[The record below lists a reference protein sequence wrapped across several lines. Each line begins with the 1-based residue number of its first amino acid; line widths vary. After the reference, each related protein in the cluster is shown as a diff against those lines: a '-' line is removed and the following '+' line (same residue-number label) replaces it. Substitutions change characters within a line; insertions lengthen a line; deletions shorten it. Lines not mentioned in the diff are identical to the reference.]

1 MSNAIDCDFTVQ
13 GSGPALFLT
22 HGIGAAKNA
31 WRFMI
36 SELSKHFTVVT
47 YDLRGH
53 GNSPVRNKNFTL
65 EDLVLDLEK
74 IREQTNI
81 EKGHFMGH
89 SLGGMIA
96 PAYAKKFPDRVLSV
110 GLLSTVAGRSEEDRN
125 NVLKII
131 SEMESS
137 GIELTLQ
144 KLTTRWFTD
153 KFISEKPDL
162 VKNRLKQVVD
172 TDPEVFLNVFK
183 IYANTEMISWLK
195 NLSSPCL
202 LMTGE
207 NDAGCSPEHNK
218 KMSNELKNSKLV
230 VLPDYKHSF
239 LIEAPAEVSKNIIQ
253 FIKNIK

>member
-1 MSNAIDCDFTVQ
+1 MSNAIDCDFSVQ

-36 SELSKHFTVVT
+36 SELTKHFTVVT

-53 GNSPVRNKNFTL
+53 GNSPVTNKNFTL

-74 IREQTNI
+74 IREKTNI
-81 EKGHFMGH
+81 EKAHFMGH

-96 PAYAKKFPDRVLSV
+96 PSYAKEFPDRVLSV

-131 SEMESS
+131 SKMEND
-137 GIELTLQ
+137 GIEHTLQ

-153 KFISEKPDL
+153 KFISKNPDL
-162 VKNRLKQVVD
+162 VKNRLKQVID

-195 NLSSPCL
+195 NLSVPCL

-207 NDAGCSPEHNK
+207 NDTGCSPEHNK
-218 KMSNELKNSKLV
+218 KMANELKNSKLV
-230 VLPDYKHSF
+230 VLPKYKHSF
-239 LIEAPAEVSKNIIQ
+239 LIEAPSEVSKNIIQ